1 MMFVFVWYLVK
12 FYISTLPILF
22 CPVSLSL

>member
-1 MMFVFVWYLVK
+1 MMFVFMWYLVQ
-12 FYISTLPILF
+12 FYISTPPILF